1 MDSTKDDQIVIELDR
16 GYYFCGECGDWHR
29 LESDKGRKHLI
40 HFDEDK
46 TNSQNAKYIYGG
58 LDQCKKWHITQIHFQ
73 YRWYIRLGSRHRLLV
88 SPYQADSPIQSN
100 LSNEAKENDLKNTS
114 ANPTEETLHGDKVL
128 INTEEIVKYSLS
140 AIENRKECLELAFD
154 RGLGEG
160 MKIEKWILTEMLSKL
175 IELRKNEVLNLVEG
189 EHKFPIKKKRN
200 FEHCDLWWKIKDF
213 EYWLEVKTVKE
224 QSDVDEVRKDFDKK
238 NRLKNTDVFYHLSIV
253 LVKSTN
259 PEGWKGALDTIY
271 ERNGMLHEADWC
283 AEVDQNITLLYML
296 YCSPMNGDNV

>member
-1 MDSTKDDQIVIELDR
+1 MDSTNKNDQTVIELDR
-16 GYYFCGECGDWHR
+16 GYYFCGECDDWHR
-29 LESDKGRKHLI
+29 LNSNIGRKHLI
-40 HFDEDK
+40 HFNEDK
-46 TNSQNAKYIYGG
+46 TNSPNAEYFYCGI
-58 LDQCKKWHITQIHFQ
+58 DQCRKWHGTPEHFR
-73 YRWYIRLGSRHRLLV
+73 YRWYIRLGSKHRLLV
-88 SPYQADSPIQSN
+88 SPYPTDSSIQPN
-100 LSNEAKENDLKNTS
+100 PSNETEENDSKNISASPTAETS
-114 ANPTEETLHGDKVL
+114 HGDKVL
-128 INTEEIVKYSLS
+128 MNIEEIIKHSVS

-154 RGLGEG
+154 RGLGDG
-160 MKIEKWILTEMLSKL
+160 MKIEKWILTEMLAKL
-175 IELRKNEVLNLVEG
+175 IELKKDGVLDLVEG
-189 EHKFPIKKKRN
+189 EHKFPIKKTTH

-283 AEVDQNITLLYML
+283 TEVDQNITLLYML
-296 YCSPMNGDNV
+296 YRSQ